1 MKKHAFMV
9 FFAAALISSIGLAQ
23 EAEPRRFSV
32 VDFGAAGD
40 GRSFSTLEIQKAIDA
55 AAAEGGGTVVI
66 PEGVFTS
73 GALFLKPGV
82 NLHLEKGAILRGSTD
97 LDDYPRMRTR
107 IEGHFEVWRPALL
120 NATKI
125 DHLRITG
132 EGTIEGSGQPLWQE
146 FWRRLSADPGTK
158 NLDVERPR
166 LIFIADSEDVVVSG
180 LSLRDSGFWNLHLY
194 RCRNVLIENLDIRST
209 VGAPSTD
216 GIDIDSSQ
224 HVTIRGCFISV
235 DDDCIAIKGSKGV
248 HALEDRDSPPVENIR
263 VYDCTFGLGHGV
275 VTLGSE
281 ATIVRD
287 VVVERIRVIGPTG
300 PRRIE
305 VVRMKLRPDTPQ
317 TFEDIHFKD
326 VVLDGVGRLISIAP
340 WTQYFDLKG
349 QPAPS
354 STVRNV
360 TIENVTGSF
369 ERFGQI
375 IGHENATISGIKLE
389 NIDLTLQDPELA
401 LGDRVAEL
409 TVSDVSVNGKPWSP
423 EQTGDSTR
431 VASPADGSILAD
443 HFDYGTPLLAKGGPP
458 VRIMPLGDSI
468 TYDNRRKDMRPVG
481 VRIAYR
487 YALHNLLESAGYL
500 FDFVGSEDAG
510 ERYLG
515 AEMDDNAGFPGI
527 TDEQLAVLISTGYS
541 GHTDRQVTPEPYL
554 VTHPADIILLHIGTN
569 HINSSPDDVEAI
581 LDNIRVSDPDVKI
594 IIARI
599 INRFPYS
606 EVTTTFNDNVEAMVK
621 ARADSHI
628 VMVDMEDG
636 AGIDYYTDMDDDL
649 HPNHLG
655 YEKMA
660 AVWYE
665 ALISLKTTP

>member
-1 MKKHAFMV
+1 MKKHAPIV
-9 FFAAALISSIGLAQ
+9 FFVAVLTASIGLAQ
-23 EAEPRRFSV
+23 GAEPRRFSV
-32 VDFGAAGD
+32 VDFGAVGD
-40 GRSFSTLEIQKAIDA
+40 GRSFSTLEIQKAIDTA
-55 AAAEGGGTVVI
+55 EAEGGGTVVI

-82 NLHLEKGAILRGSTD
+82 SLHLEKGAILRGSTD

-120 NATKI
+120 NADNV

-132 EGTIEGSGQPLWQE
+132 EGAIEGSGQPLWQE
-146 FWRRLSADPGTK
+146 FWRRLNADPGTK

-248 HALEDRDSPPVENIR
+248 HALEDLDSPPVEHIR
-263 VYDCTFGLGHGV
+263 VEDCTFGLGHGV

-326 VVLDGVGRLISIAP
+326 VVLEGVGRLISIAP

-349 QPAPS
+349 QPEPS

-360 TIENVTGSF
+360 TIQNVTGSF

-375 IGHENATISGIKLE
+375 IGHERATISGIKLE
-389 NIDLTLQDPELA
+389 GIDLTLQDPELA
-401 LGDRVAEL
+401 LGERVAEL

-431 VASPADGSILAD
+431 VASPADGSIPTD
-443 HFDYGTPLLAKGGPP
+443 HFDYGAPLLTKGAPP

-468 TYDNRRKDMRPVG
+468 TYGNRRKDMRPVG

-487 YALHNLLESAGYL
+487 YALHNLLESAGYT

-527 TDEQLAVLISTGYS
+527 TDEQLAVLISTGYA
-541 GHTDRQVTPEPYL
+541 GHTDRQVTPGPYL
-554 VTHPADIILLHIGTN
+554 ETHPADIILLHIGTN
-569 HINSSPDDVEAI
+569 HIDSSPDDVEAI
-581 LDNIRVSDPDVKI
+581 LDNIRVSDPDVTI

-599 INRFPYS
+599 INRYPTS

-621 ARADSHI
+621 ARADSRI

-655 YEKMA
+655 YDKMA
-660 AVWYE
+660 AAWFD
-665 ALISLKTTP
+665 ALTALTTAP